1 MAVDPH
7 VVVVVID
14 SEAVGP
20 PVEESTDIDRV
31 RGILDSYAI
40 ILVVLEDDVVL
51 RVGRI
56 DAVPLLHRV
65 VEADA
70 QLMRLIEQSRA
81 QHARQVERLLSV
93 GIADRIGLDAR
104 SVYDTLVSGLQVQFG
119 TVCRAEGEN
128 PLVVAEDVVLEAE
141 VHTYARDR
149 LARPPTAL
157 LYCVEV
163 ISEVTVVEK
172 LRVVRP

>member
-1 MAVDPH
+1 MPEVYT
-7 VVVVVID
+7 IR
-14 SEAVGP
+14 SFSGFRF
-20 PVEESTDIDRV
+20 S
-31 RGILDSYAI
+31 L
-40 ILVVLEDDVVL
+40 
-51 RVGRI
+51 GRYV
-56 DAVPLLHRV
+56 A
-65 VEADA
+65 
-70 QLMRLIEQSRA
+70 
-81 QHARQVERLLSV
+81 
-93 GIADRIGLDAR
+93 
-104 SVYDTLVSGLQVQFG
+104 
-119 TVCRAEGEN
+119 AEGEN